1 MWIMNRGA
9 LGAKQS
15 EPYIVGQDY
24 EIGVYV
30 DENFNRYPIYRK
42 VVDCGQLT
50 NASSKTVA
58 HGISGEFRM
67 VSISGVMYGSNKKN
81 GYPLPLVTGD
91 INNTVYLAVGPNN
104 ITISP
109 SSDRSSYTAIVVL
122 EYYLVS

>member
-1 MWIMNRGA
+1 MWNITNGTIGR
-9 LGAKQS
+9 KPIQ
-15 EPYIVGQDY
+15 PYIVGQAF
-24 EIGVYV
+24 EIGAYV
-30 DENFNRYPIYRK
+30 DENFNEYKVYRK

-67 VSISGVMYGSNKKN
+67 TSISGVMYGSNKKN

-109 SSDRSSYTAIVVL
+109 SSDRTNYTAIVIL